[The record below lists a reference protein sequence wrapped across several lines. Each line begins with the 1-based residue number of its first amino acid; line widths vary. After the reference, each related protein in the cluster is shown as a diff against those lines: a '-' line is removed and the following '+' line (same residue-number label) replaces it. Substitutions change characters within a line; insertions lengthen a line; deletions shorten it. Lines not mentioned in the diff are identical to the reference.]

1 MQGAPPPRRPRRATT
16 KNFRRPTLH
25 CLTVLG
31 AAGGAIVRD
40 EARRPGRHGLDG
52 SCRRQ
57 EEPERCHR
65 QRDARCGSGALPPPL
80 ALLGMQHK
88 RHGA

>member
-31 AAGGAIVRD
+31 AAIVRD

-57 EEPERCHR
+57 EEPERRHR